1 MKEKIEMKRIKERVV
16 LFPETNQEGKLEPKE
31 VVMGMLIKIGKPS
44 NRYFQYIY
52 RSLDFF
58 NLKLSDLKDLI
69 PLKGTK
75 AKVIGL
81 IKMVNGDEIAIIAKR
96 DNSPFFNDYRR
107 LFIDKKQALQKQEIN
122 ISD

>member
-1 MKEKIEMKRIKERVV
+1 MARNSLKNNKERIV
-16 LFPETNQEGKLEPKE
+16 LFPEFEQQEKVSPRE
-31 VVMGMLIKIGKPS
+31 VMMGMLVKIGKPS

-69 PLKGTK
+69 PLQGTK

-81 IKMVNGDEIAIIAKR
+81 IQMVNGDEIAIITKR
-96 DNSPFFNDYRR
+96 DNSPFFSDYRR
-107 LFIDKKQALQKQEIN
+107 LFIDKKLALQKQEIT
-122 ISD
+122 IVD

>member
-1 MKEKIEMKRIKERVV
+1 MARNSLKKNKERVV
-16 LFPETNQEGKLEPKE
+16 LFPEFEKQEKVSPKE
-31 VVMGMLIKIGKPS
+31 VMMGMLVKIGKPS

-69 PLKGTK
+69 PLQGTK

-81 IKMVNGDEIAIIAKR
+81 IQMVNGDEIAIITKR
-96 DNSPFFNDYRR
+96 DNSPFFGDYRR
-107 LFIDKKQALQKQEIN
+107 LFIDKKLALQKEEITIIN
-122 ISD
+122 

>member
-1 MKEKIEMKRIKERVV
+1 MGRSLRKKKERVI
-16 LFPETNQEGKLEPKE
+16 LFPDFEQGEKITPKE
-31 VVMGMLIKIGKPS
+31 VMMGISIKIGKPS

-69 PLKGTK
+69 PLQGTK

-81 IKMVNGDEIAIIAKR
+81 IQMVNGDEIAIIAKR
-96 DNSPFFNDYRR
+96 DNSPFFDDYVR
-107 LFIDKKQALQKQEIN
+107 LFIDKKLALENEEIT
-122 ISD
+122 IVD